1 MYEINLLLNYAMKFF
16 TLLLH
21 RVSSNLR
28 GVLGFV
34 QESYRNFSKI
44 HVYIFYRHFT
54 VIVLEKINQ
63 KLGGDYLHNS
73 LDYARAMFIVIC
85 RQISI
90 LTDLKISDKEI
101 K

>member
-54 VIVLEKINQ
+54 VIVLEKNQ
-63 KLGGDYLHNS
+63 PETWGWLPPQLPWLCPCHVY
-73 LDYARAMFIVIC
+73 C
-85 RQISI
+85 
-90 LTDLKISDKEI
+90 DLQAN
-101 K
+101 